1 MMTTHLE
8 CVKLGIIRIKLFF
21 KAGHQAN
28 GKKRYCTKI
37 SQIERHVST
46 QCSYP
51 SAVSV
56 FLQDNCPS
64 CLSHTKA
71 TKESKQ

>member
-8 CVKLGIIRIKLFF
+8 CLELGIIQTKLFL
-21 KAGHQAN
+21 KLAN